1 MGRSPFVADAIKEV
15 KLVYAFPQIA
25 QSQFSYWFVCS
36 HDALKLWAVQAFQ
49 KWIHA
54 GADKFES

>member
-1 MGRSPFVADAIKEV
+1 VADAIKEE